1 MTPLETLADSI
12 VAAGVTQITGRI
24 VGDESRYDAQ
34 RYVPSWPRRYITAP
48 NIGPMSA
55 LSVNDGFMSNN
66 SFHAAANPAESGAQT
81 LADLLVAR
89 GVTVGGVGSGVA
101 PSGTVQIASIDGAAL
116 PDVVGEDLR
125 ISDNGTAELMLK
137 EIGYE
142 TSGVGSTVAGAAAV
156 TSHLQDE
163 GMPLDGFTMNDG
175 SGLDR
180 GNRVTCNLL
189 TSVLDH
195 AGPDADLTR
204 NLSVAGETG
213 TLERRFANTAIAGKV
228 RAKTGTLT
236 GVAGLAGFAQATDG
250 TEITFALLLNGDQS
264 TQAFGIWVSLLT
276 TLLAYPDVTGL
287 ADLGP
292 LPPTGG

>member
-1 MTPLETLADSI
+1 MQFAHERA
-12 VAAGVTQITGRI
+12 R
-24 VGDESRYDAQ
+24 SRRD
-34 RYVPSWPRRYITAP
+34 
-48 NIGPMSA
+48 
-55 LSVNDGFMSNN
+55 LS
-66 SFHAAANPAESGAQT
+66 
-81 LADLLVAR
+81 
-89 GVTVGGVGSGVA
+89 
-101 PSGTVQIASIDGAAL
+101 
-116 PDVVGEDLR
+116 
-125 ISDNGTAELMLK
+125 
-137 EIGYE
+137 
-142 TSGVGSTVAGAAAV
+142 
-156 TSHLQDE
+156 
-163 GMPLDGFTMNDG
+163 
-175 SGLDR
+175 
-180 GNRVTCNLL
+180 
-189 TSVLDH
+189 
-195 AGPDADLTR
+195 ADLTR